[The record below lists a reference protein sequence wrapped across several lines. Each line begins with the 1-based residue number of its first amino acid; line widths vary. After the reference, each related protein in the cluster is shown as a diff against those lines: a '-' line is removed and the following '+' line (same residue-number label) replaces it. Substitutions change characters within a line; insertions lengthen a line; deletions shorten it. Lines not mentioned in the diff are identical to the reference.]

1 MKILLRPYREHS
13 PEPGVSLGTKAM
25 QMPAVVTSSSPSPAV
40 RGQLLRNA
48 LFSSSSWGAVVL
60 VNLVAIPL
68 FIRYLGVEGYGIYLL
83 LSGLFGYFGLL
94 DFGLSDSVVKYVAH
108 HLELGDHESVAES
121 VNAAVLVQMMGGVVG
136 IAVLCV
142 FNQQIIKALHVS
154 PALAHIASLGIYV
167 SAVGFLFKM
176 LLNTYNAAL
185 KGLQRFDI
193 LAKTTAGYSSA
204 TAITAI
210 LVLIAGGGLLD
221 VIIVTTLMTAAN
233 LATVL
238 FLVSRY
244 IPRYR
249 VALRVR
255 RESFRAL
262 FGFGAYTFITRI
274 AGAVNTYFL
283 QVIIAVILSAG
294 AVAYFAVPLRVTS
307 GMEAGLASLV
317 AVIFP
322 FVSKLKAQEN
332 METLQRLYS
341 NASRYV
347 VALSTPPYL
356 FIIIFS
362 RQILSIWLG
371 PKFAENGWL
380 VLALLGT
387 SSLLATWTMVPA
399 NTAFGTGDIKVTAA
413 FSSMVAGLNLLFS
426 VLFTIKL
433 GVTGTAAAVLVT
445 SALVPVFIWYV
456 TSRVVRVSPLKYFG
470 RVFAFHI
477 PPACG
482 FLLFSLGILWA
493 TGVWGGHGAL
503 LPLTLGTALIAL
515 YYYFLLRFRF
525 VSFSEL
531 GSSS

>member
-1 MKILLRPYREHS
+1 
-13 PEPGVSLGTKAM
+13 
-25 QMPAVVTSSSPSPAV
+25 VTSSSISQAV
-40 RGQLLRNA
+40 EPHLLRNA
-48 LFSSSSWGAVVL
+48 LFNSSSWCTIVL

-83 LSGLFGYFGLL
+83 LTGLFGYFGLL

-108 HLELGDHESVAES
+108 HQELGNHESVAES
-121 VNAAVLVQMMGGVVG
+121 VNAALLVQVIGGGVGVS
-136 IAVLCV
+136 VLCV

-154 PALAHIASLGIYV
+154 PALAHVASLGIYV

-193 LAKTTAGYSSA
+193 LAKTTAGFSLA
-204 TAITAI
+204 TAITAV
-210 LVLIAGGGLLD
+210 LVLIAGGGLLE
-221 VIIVTTLMTAAN
+221 VIVVTALMTVAN
-233 LATVL
+233 LVTVL
-238 FLVSRY
+238 LLVSRC

-249 VALRVR
+249 LGLRVS

-262 FGFGAYTFITRI
+262 FGFGAYTFVTRI
-274 AGAVNTYFL
+274 AGALNTYIL
-283 QVIIAVILSAG
+283 QVVIAVILGAG

-307 GMEAGLASLV
+307 GMEAGLSSLV

-332 METLQRLYS
+332 LETLQRLYS

-362 RQILSIWLG
+362 RQILRIWLG
-371 PKFAENGWL
+371 PVFADKGWP
-380 VLALLGT
+380 VLALLAT

-413 FSSMVAGLNLLFS
+413 FSSVVAGLNLLFS

-445 SALVPVFIWYV
+445 SAQAPVFIWYV
-456 TSRVVRVSPLKYFG
+456 TSRVVRVSPRKYFG

-477 PPACG
+477 APACG

-493 TGVWGGHGAL
+493 TGVRGGHDAL
-503 LPLTLGTALIAL
+503 FPLALGTALIAL

-525 VSFSEL
+525 VSLSEL
-531 GSSS
+531 GRSG

>member
-1 MKILLRPYREHS
+1 MNETGLK
-13 PEPGVSLGTKAM
+13 
-25 QMPAVVTSSSPSPAV
+25 AVVTSSSISQAV
-40 RGQLLRNA
+40 EPHLIRNA
-48 LFSSSSWGAVVL
+48 LFSSSSWCAIVV
-60 VNLVAIPL
+60 VNLAAIPL

-83 LSGLFGYFGLL
+83 LTGLFGYFGLL

-108 HLELGDHESVAES
+108 HLELGDHQSVAES
-121 VNAAVLVQMMGGVVG
+121 VNAALLVQVIGGVVG
-136 IAVLCV
+136 VAVLCA
-142 FNQQIIKALHVS
+142 FNHQIIRALHVS
-154 PALAHIASLGIYV
+154 PTLAHAASIGLYV
-167 SAVGFLFKM
+167 SAVGFFCKM

-193 LAKTTAGYSSA
+193 LAKTTAGYSLA
-204 TAITAI
+204 TAITAV
-210 LVLIAGGGLLD
+210 LVLIAGGGLLE
-221 VIIVTTLMTAAN
+221 VIIVTALMTVAN
-233 LATVL
+233 LATAF

-255 RESFRAL
+255 PERFRAL

-274 AGAVNTYFL
+274 AGALNTYIL
-283 QVIIAVILSAG
+283 QVVIAVILGAG
-294 AVAYFAVPLRVTS
+294 AVPYFAVPLRVTS
-307 GMEAGLASLV
+307 AMEAGLSSVV

-322 FVSKLKAQEN
+322 FVSKLKAQGN

-347 VALSTPPYL
+347 VALGTPPYL

-362 RQILSIWLG
+362 RQILRIWLG
-371 PKFAENGWL
+371 PVFAEKGWL
-380 VLALLGT
+380 VLTLLAT

-413 FSSMVAGLNLLFS
+413 FSSVVAGLNLLFS
-426 VLFTIKL
+426 VLFTIKM

-445 SALVPVFIWYV
+445 SAQAPVFIWYV
-456 TSRVVRVSPLKYFG
+456 TSRVVRVSPRKYFG

-477 PPACG
+477 VPACG

-493 TGVWGGHGAL
+493 TGVRGGHNAL
-503 LPLTLGTALIAL
+503 LPLELGTALIAL
-515 YYYFLLRFRF
+515 YYYFLLTLGF
-525 VSFSEL
+525 VSLSEL
-531 GSSS
+531 GGSR